1 LIAPEKTQVFKDKTL
16 KIAKKSTPSA
26 SQKVIFLKGVGK
38 KCFNPLG

>member
-1 LIAPEKTQVFKDKTL
+1 LPPKKHRFFKGKAL

-26 SQKVIFLKGVGK
+26 SQKIRFLKGVGK